1 MLQELNLAWLIH
13 RAVHGPDATT
23 LEHVLTWGSR
33 NGAKL
38 LGLDEVGE
46 IKVGMAADLVLA
58 AAFTL
63 RTHEAWSVHELL
75 CEATYLAA
83 PVCGWLTKLG
93 GERRTWK
100 QRFSVL
106 TSCEPSA
113 GQLRYYADESLSYLH
128 GASTLPPSDP
138 ETLAAR

>member
-1 MLQELNLAWLIH
+1 MPSLAYAQELI
-13 RAVHGPDATT
+13 
-23 LEHVLTWGSR
+23 S
-33 NGAKL
+33 
-38 LGLDEVGE
+38 
-46 IKVGMAADLVLA
+46 
-58 AAFTL
+58 TL